1 MAKKRSFINKL
12 ILAPWWL
19 YLILAGVSYYTQR
32 LIPEPSM
39 PDIGRAVSL
48 SMIRGIV
55 FVLPYFLVLAAIVS
69 LIRSIAG
76 KTHTKR

>member
-19 YLILAGVSYYTQR
+19 YLIFAGVSYYTQR
-32 LIPEPSM
+32 LIPEQSM
-39 PDIGRAVSL
+39 PDLGRAVAL
-48 SMIRGIV
+48 SMIRGIL
-55 FVLPYFLVLAAIVS
+55 FALPYFLVVAALVS

-76 KTHTKR
+76 KAR

>member
-1 MAKKRSFINKL
+1 MAKKRSLINKL

-19 YLILAGVSYYTQR
+19 YLIFAGVSYYTQR

-39 PDIGRAVSL
+39 PDIGKAVSL
-48 SMIRGIV
+48 SMIRGIL
-55 FVLPYFLVLAAIVS
+55 FVLPYLLVVTALVS

-76 KTHTKR
+76 KTR